1 MPAVSVDKTESRSEW
16 SSSPGAQ
23 KTPLNKGILGGDGGE
38 GFEPSRDLT
47 APSDFRDLLYFV
59 STMRSE
65 GQCAT
70 TRDSRCLRTVVL
82 VGASELALLLAGN
95 RRRPR
100 PYHGTTQ
107 ATGRN
112 PRQQFS
118 LVWAVLEAV
127 PFASDC
133 HWLRLLGSIK
143 GSTFVVPRALLSGAR
158 PPRTQTF
165 LSQSARRNR
174 DRLRRLAKQAG

>member
-70 TRDSRCLRTVVL
+70 QRATVV
-82 VGASELALLLAGN
+82 AYEPSSLLAPQNSRSCSLETAVDPVLTMGRLRQPGATHGN
-95 RRRPR
+95 SFR
-100 PYHGTTQ
+100 
-107 ATGRN
+107 
-112 PRQQFS
+112 
-118 LVWAVLEAV
+118 
-127 PFASDC
+127 
-133 HWLRLLGSIK
+133 
-143 GSTFVVPRALLSGAR
+143 LSG
-158 PPRTQTF
+158 PF
-165 LSQSARRNR
+165 
-174 DRLRRLAKQAG
+174 